1 MDKIVM
7 RVNKLLWIL
16 ILLVCSK
23 SLPAQ
28 EHPSTI
34 VFHNVDE
41 AIAYAKKHN
50 LDRSIQELQQNRTQT
65 EHKLSKSYLLP
76 TVSGSFTAQNNL
88 NLATTPIPG
97 ELVGQPG
104 TLVNVQFGQ
113 DYNYNAGITITQTV
127 LDWQNSIKSRIAK
140 IGTEMA
146 QVQSSLFDEKLTE
159 QIALFYYSALLTQK
173 ALEINQKD
181 HSLADSIRALT
192 QDKFN
197 NGLIDK
203 SSLNQA
209 VINVNN
215 IEQNVLA
222 NRSSLEQ
229 SFNQL
234 KNLLGLPADSN
245 IELPEVEKTEE
256 QGFPI
261 SETLAMDKNILL
273 YEHQLEKARLDV
285 KQQRALH
292 YPKLSLNAYFGQQQF
307 QNDFTFSLD
316 GEAWTDY
323 SYMGLN
329 LSVPIFT
336 GLANHNKTKVSK
348 IEYGIA
354 QKNLEQEKQQSA
366 LRDDLLLKE
375 YGISLQALATA
386 YDNFMLY
393 HDNVDLTFQ
402 KFQQGIIGLD
412 AYFKVFEDYLKAENN
427 YLNTLSNVYGNYATI
442 LSRKNDNEL

>member
-1 MDKIVM
+1 MKVA
-7 RVNKLLWIL
+7 RLLWIL
-16 ILLVCSK
+16 MFLVCSK
-23 SLPAQ
+23 NLLAQ
-28 EHPSTI
+28 QDPNTI
-34 VFHNVDE
+34 VFFNVSE
-41 AIAYAKKHN
+41 AIAYGKKYN
-50 LDRSIQELQQNRTQT
+50 IDRNIQELLQDRAHA

-113 DYNYNAGITITQTV
+113 EYNYNAGITITQTV
-127 LDWQNSIKSRIAK
+127 LDWQNNIKSKIAK
-140 IGTEMA
+140 VGTEIT

-159 QIALFYYSALLTQK
+159 QIALFYYSAIIAQK
-173 ALEINQKD
+173 ALEINKKD
-181 HSLADSIRALT
+181 QSLADSIRTLT

-215 IEQNVLA
+215 IEQSVLA
-222 NRSSLEQ
+222 NHSSLEQ
-229 SFNQL
+229 SLNQL
-234 KNLLGLPADSN
+234 KNLLGLPAESN

-273 YEHQLEKARLDV
+273 YEHQLEQARLDV

-323 SYMGLN
+323 SYVGLN

-375 YGISLQALATA
+375 YGISLQALTTA

-393 HDNVDLTFQ
+393 HDNVDLAFQ
-402 KFQQGIIGLD
+402 KLQQGIIGLD
-412 AYFKVFEDYLKAENN
+412 AYFKVFEDYLRAENN

>member
-1 MDKIVM
+1 MKVA
-7 RVNKLLWIL
+7 RLLWIL
-16 ILLVCSK
+16 MFLVCSK
-23 SLPAQ
+23 NLFAQ
-28 EHPSTI
+28 QDPNTI
-34 VFHNVDE
+34 VLFNVNE
-41 AIAYAKKHN
+41 AIAYGKKYN
-50 LDRSIQELQQNRTQT
+50 IDRNIQELQQDRARA

-76 TVSGSFTAQNNL
+76 TILGSFTAQNNL

-113 DYNYNAGITITQTV
+113 EYNYNAGITITQTV
-127 LDWQNSIKSRIAK
+127 LDWQNSIKARIAK
-140 IGTEMA
+140 VGKEIT
-146 QVQSSLFDEKLTE
+146 QVQSSLFDEKLME
-159 QIALFYYSALLTQK
+159 QIALFYYNAIIAQK
-173 ALEINQKD
+173 ALEINKKD
-181 HSLADSIRALT
+181 QSLADSIRTLT

-209 VINVNN
+209 IINVNN
-215 IEQNVLA
+215 IEQSVLA
-222 NRSSLEQ
+222 NHSSLEQ
-229 SFNQL
+229 SLNQL

-245 IELPEVEKTEE
+245 IELQEVEKTEE

-273 YEHQLEKARLDV
+273 YEHQLEQARLDV

-323 SYMGLN
+323 SYVGLN

-354 QKNLEQEKQQSA
+354 QKNLEQQKQQSA
-366 LRDDLLLKE
+366 LQDDLLLKE
-375 YGISLQALATA
+375 YDISLQASTTA

-393 HDNVDLTFQ
+393 QDNVDLTFQ
-402 KFQQGIIGLD
+402 KLQQGIIGLD
-412 AYFKVFEDYLKAENN
+412 AYFKVFEDYLRAENN